1 MNRDL
6 PESAHPD
13 GCSCLSCREALD
25 HHGRTGDWRR
35 LPDSAFASPTI
46 VRIATRTTERIAI
59 LERVR
64 PVLSDA
70 IQAARTEDEAR
81 LVTLLGVRIMTA
93 VVNGGKP

>member
-6 PESAHPD
+6 P
-13 GCSCLSCREALD
+13 
-25 HHGRTGDWRR
+25 
-35 LPDSAFASPTI
+35 DSAFSARPVRPTALPALAA
-46 VRIATRTTERIAI
+46 RALERIAV

-70 IQAARTEDEAR
+70 IHAARTEDEAR

-93 VVNGGKP
+93 ICKETP